1 MNTSHVL
8 LMALIILL
16 CLLLSGCAWFADNR
30 QPVSH
35 SSIDPNSP
43 ECRAMLRWILQTR
56 AGNRW
61 GIKEYQADVEYFRYL
76 KGE

>member
-1 MNTSHVL
+1 MKIWV
-8 LMALIILL
+8 LMALIIL
-16 CLLLSGCAWFADNR
+16 LLLSGCAWFADNR

-43 ECRAMLRWILQTR
+43 ETRAMLIYILQIK

-61 GIKEYQADVEYFRYL
+61 GIKEYKADVEYFRQL